1 MIVVTTPTGRIGRRV
16 VELLLAATDP
26 ASVRGVT
33 RDPAALDPRVRAAVQ
48 VVAGSHRDPAALDR
62 AFDGADSVFWLVP
75 PDPRAPGTATDHY
88 LGFAAPA
95 CEALAKR
102 RVRRVV
108 AVTSLGHGYP
118 HDAGTLSAAF
128 AMDAAFQHSG
138 VGYRGLAAPF
148 FLENLFSQTASIR
161 DNGEFAMALAAD
173 RPLAAVASADIATL
187 AASVLLDPA
196 WTDQAVVPVTCPEDL
211 TPDRMAAIMS
221 EVLGRPV
228 RYRQNT
234 VDAFHKMLLGFG
246 VSAGWA
252 QGVADMVRAQ
262 NDGIYDVEPHLPPT
276 HVPHLSQPTAFRTWC
291 EQQLKPA
298 VDAA

>member
-26 ASVRGVT
+26 ASVRVVT

-48 VVAGSHRDPAALDR
+48 VVAGSHCDPAALDR

-148 FLENLFSQTASIR
+148 FLENLFSQT
-161 DNGEFAMALAAD
+161 
-173 RPLAAVASADIATL
+173 
-187 AASVLLDPA
+187 
-196 WTDQAVVPVTCPEDL
+196 
-211 TPDRMAAIMS
+211 
-221 EVLGRPV
+221 
-228 RYRQNT
+228 NT

-262 NDGIYDVEPHLPPT
+262 NDGIYDAEPHLPPI